1 MGPFPGRFLR
11 VSVGVMPDSR
21 PTTPQ
26 TISLDTRLMSRWM
39 TSFMQNGGII
49 TDVQADQKSGKSTK
63 NTGEKLKAQSQ
74 KLLEKVVVA
83 TKPSSKGKEEDSVKA
98 EESNTEEKKPARK
111 RGRRKAR

>member
-21 PTTPQ
+21 PSTPK

-39 TSFMQNGGII
+39 TSVMQCGGII
-49 TDVQADQKSGKSTK
+49 TDVQTDRQPRSDTK
-63 NTGEKLKAQSQ
+63 NTGDRLKAESQ
-74 KLLEKVVVA
+74 KLIEKVVVA
-83 TKPSSKGKEEDSVKA
+83 TKQNSKGKEGDSLKA
-98 EESNTEEKKPARK
+98 EENSIEEKKTVRK

>member
-1 MGPFPGRFLR
+1 MGPFPGRLLR

-26 TISLDTRLMSRWM
+26 TISLDTRLMSKWM
-39 TSFMQNGGII
+39 TSFMRNGGTI
-49 TDVQADQKSGKSTK
+49 TGVEADRTPEKS
-63 NTGEKLKAQSQ
+63 TGEKLKSQSQ

-83 TKPSSKGKEEDSVKA
+83 TKLDHKGKEEDTLKPEV
-98 EESNTEEKKPARK
+98 SNNEQKKSSRK

>member
-21 PTTPQ
+21 PTTPK

-39 TSFMQNGGII
+39 TSFMQCGGII
-49 TDVQADQKSGKSTK
+49 IDVQTDQQPGKNTK

-74 KLLEKVVVA
+74 KLIEKVVVA
-83 TKPSSKGKEEDSVKA
+83 TKPTSKGKEEDSVKA
-98 EESNTEEKKPARK
+98 EANNIEEKKPVRK
-111 RGRRKAR
+111 RGKRKAR

>member
-1 MGPFPGRFLR
+1 MGPFPGRILR

-26 TISLDTRLMSRWM
+26 TISLDTRLMSKWM

-49 TDVQADQKSGKSTK
+49 TDVQANQLTEKITK
-63 NTGEKLKAQSQ
+63 DTGEELKSQSQ
-74 KLLEKVVVA
+74 KLIERVVVA
-83 TKPSSKGKEEDSVKA
+83 TKPNGKCKEEDSVKP
-98 EESNTEEKKPARK
+98 EVSNIEEKKSARK

>member
-11 VSVGVMPDSR
+11 VSVGVMPNSR

-26 TISLDTRLMSRWM
+26 IISLDTRLMSKWM
-39 TSFMQNGGII
+39 TSFTQNGGII
-49 TDVQADQKSGKSTK
+49 TDVQADQIPGKVTK
-63 NTGEKLKAQSQ
+63 NAGERLKAQSQ

-83 TKPSSKGKEEDSVKA
+83 TKPNSKSKEENSVKS
-98 EESNTEEKKPARK
+98 EVNNIEEKKSARK

>member
-49 TDVQADQKSGKSTK
+49 TDVQADQKPGKGTK

-83 TKPSSKGKEEDSVKA
+83 TKQSSKGKEEDSVKA
-98 EESNTEEKKPARK
+98 EESNTEEKKTARK

>member
-21 PTTPQ
+21 PTTPK

-39 TSFMQNGGII
+39 TSFMQCGGII
-49 TDVQADQKSGKSTK
+49 TDVQTDQQLGKNTK

-74 KLLEKVVVA
+74 KLIEKVVVA
-83 TKPSSKGKEEDSVKA
+83 AKPTSKDKEEDSVKA
-98 EESNTEEKKPARK
+98 EEINAEEKKPARK